1 MLELWFVLSVD
12 DVVWDVEGDDGFL
25 GIRRNGEKLNE
36 EFWVIFVL
44 RDVRSLWDWLDGEKL
59 YISEEDIGLGLKWL
73 GEDDVSNCR
82 LLLIIWLR
90 KDFNSMMNIILFNR

>member
-44 RDVRSLWDWLDGEKL
+44 RDVRGLWDWLDGEKL